1 MAAEDL
7 IDLLNKY
14 SWSSKHEFTL
24 DEFLNKYRPS
34 MVQNDGTKPWIWVN
48 GSKGRDF
55 DAEAQNAACEEG
67 AQYLNEVTARVEEIK
82 NDPSIPVRSN
92 KKTGAK
98 SKKELREQVQATAT
112 EKLKE
117 ISLKHKYVCGKWLV
131 FAAADKVD
139 VIWKGIATSLVS
151 GPLAET
157 SAFQAKVATSPQE
170 ENPNYQHVIC
180 VYMPDVYDKDAATK
194 VMRVLLRN
202 HGLNLS
208 GVKSD
213 MYTSLGIDS
222 KHPSGIPSTIW
233 KNTSLMKDAEIKEL
247 KEAFFAE
254 LSTAKP
260 KATEDKEQKG
270 ASGDEEKTHIGGSST
285 KKATA
290 KPGPKL
296 KKKVADDPFASDN
309 DADEQA
315 ENTKADSKVGEKPK
329 AVADKKIA
337 AKPAPK
343 LMKKKVV
350 DDDFASDDDMD
361 EEEAPKA
368 KAKGKKSTVVK
379 RRKSFSDDDEDLDE
393 RRKKPRGKK

>member
-1 MAAEDL
+1 MTTEDL
-7 IDLLNKY
+7 IDFSNKY
-14 SWSSKHEFTL
+14 SWSSKHDSEITL

-48 GSKGRDF
+48 GSKVHNF
-55 DAEAQNAACEEG
+55 DAEAQSAACEEG

-139 VIWKGIATSLVS
+139 VIWRGIATSLVS

-180 VYMPDVYDKDAATK
+180 VYMPDVYDKDAVTK

-202 HGLNLS
+202 HGLNLT

-254 LSTAKP
+254 VSTTKP
-260 KATEDKEQKG
+260 KADEPEEQVKG
-270 ASGDEEKTHIGGSST
+270 SVDEKPQVEGSTST
-285 KKATA
+285 KKAVA

-296 KKKVADDPFASDN
+296 KKKVADDPFASD
-309 DADEQA
+309 DDGDEQETTNA
-315 ENTKADSKVGEKPK
+315 SSKVEEEPK
-329 AVADKKIA
+329 AANKKTP

-343 LMKKKVV
+343 LKKKVV

-368 KAKGKKSTVVK
+368 KAKGKKSTVAK
-379 RRKSFSDDDEDLDE
+379 RRKSFSEDDEDLDE

>member
-1 MAAEDL
+1 MATEDL

-67 AQYLNEVTARVEEIK
+67 AQYLNEVTERVEEIK

-139 VIWKGIATSLVS
+139 VIWRGIATSLVS
-151 GPLAET
+151 GPLAQT

-180 VYMPDVYDKDAATK
+180 VYMPDVYDKDAVTK

-247 KEAFFAE
+247 KEAFFTE
-254 LSTAKP
+254 LSTAKL

-270 ASGDEEKTHIGGSST
+270 TSADEEKTHTESSST

-290 KPGPKL
+290 KLGPKL
-296 KKKVADDPFASDN
+296 KKKVADDPFTSDN
-309 DADEQA
+309 DDEQ
-315 ENTKADSKVGEKPK
+315 ENTKVGEKPNV
-329 AVADKKIA
+329 VADKKTA
-337 AKPAPK
+337 AKPAFK
-343 LMKKKVV
+343 LKKKKVV

-361 EEEAPKA
+361 EEEAPKTN
-368 KAKGKKSTVVK
+368 AKGKKSTVVK
-379 RRKSFSDDDEDLDE
+379 RRKSFSEDDEDLDE